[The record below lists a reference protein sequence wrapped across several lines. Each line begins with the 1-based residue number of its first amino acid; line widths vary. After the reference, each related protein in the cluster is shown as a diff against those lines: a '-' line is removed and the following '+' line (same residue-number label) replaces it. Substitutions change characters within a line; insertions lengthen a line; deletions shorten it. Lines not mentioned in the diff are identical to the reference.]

1 MNKYLIQFVFDGQI
15 YQVVFTANQLANS
28 VIGND
33 DDILDFICKED
44 EQYHAVNFT
53 ASNKKKYAADFSEPM
68 KLNIYYG
75 ENNDVNDGFIAAKD
89 VPWQLMAVKDC
100 TGEIV
105 YNLIEGF
112 EL

>member
-1 MNKYLIQFVFDGQI
+1 MNRYLIQFVFNDKI

-28 VIGND
+28 VIGTD
-33 DDILDFICKED
+33 DDITDFICSED
-44 EQYHAVNFT
+44 EQYHGVTFIGEKGKEYT
-53 ASNKKKYAADFSEPM
+53 ADFYEPM

-75 ENNDVNDGFIAAKD
+75 DNDESNDGFIAAKD
-89 VPWQLMAVKDC
+89 VPWQLLAVKDR

-112 EL
+112 EM